1 MDVAPCLWQG
11 TAHSAESTSARYGNI
26 KMAIV
31 ERVFSGVQPT
41 GNLHLGNYLGA
52 IVNFVKLQAT
62 HNCMYCVVDLHAIT
76 VDVSVWGGPDEL
88 RRNTREVTAAFI
100 ASGIDPKQQIIFNQS
115 QVAEH
120 AELAWVFN
128 CVARL
133 GWLNRMT
140 QFKEK
145 AGKDR
150 ENASIGLYDYP
161 VLMASDILVYRAT
174 HVPVGEDQKQ
184 HLELA
189 RDIAQKFNHDFSE
202 SIASNGHG
210 EKFFPLPE
218 PVITGPATR
227 VMSLRDGTKKMSK
240 SDASDN
246 SRINLTD
253 DADTIAQKI
262 KKAKTD
268 PEPLP
273 SDEEGLKPRPE
284 ADNLVGIYAAL
295 SNVPKAD
302 VLKQFGGAQFS
313 GFKSNLVDLAVT
325 KLAPIAAEMKRLSQD
340 DAYVDSVLID
350 GSNRART
357 IASETMDAVKDI
369 LGFIRRK

>member
-1 MDVAPCLWQG
+1 
-11 TAHSAESTSARYGNI
+11 
-26 KMAIV
+26 MAMV

-52 IVNFVKLQAT
+52 IVNFVKLQET
-62 HNCMYCVVDLHAIT
+62 HNCLYCVVDMHALT
-76 VDVSVWGGPDEL
+76 QPVEVWGGPAEL
-88 RRNTREVTAAFI
+88 ARNTREVTAAFI
-100 ASGIDPKQQIIFNQS
+100 ASGIDPKKHIVFNQS
-115 QVAEH
+115 QAHEH
-120 AELAWVFN
+120 AELAWIFN
-128 CVARL
+128 CVARV

-150 ENASIGLYDYP
+150 ENASVGLYDYP
-161 VLMASDILVYRAT
+161 VLMAADILVYRAT

-189 RDIAQKFNHDFSE
+189 RDIAQKFNNDFSE
-202 SIASNGHG
+202 SIAAHGHG
-210 EKFFPLPE
+210 DRFFPLPE

-240 SDASDN
+240 SDPSDY

-253 DADTIAQKI
+253 DADAIAAKI
-262 KKAKTD
+262 RKAKTD

-273 SDEEGLKPRPE
+273 SEEKGLEPRPE

-295 SNVPKAD
+295 SGRSQSA
-302 VLKQFGGAQFS
+302 VLGEFGG
-313 GFKSNLVDLAVT
+313 GEVSNFQTSLAA
-325 KLAPIAAEMKRLSQD
+325 LRSQ
-340 DAYVDSVLID
+340 
-350 GSNRART
+350 R
-357 IASETMDAVKDI
+357 
-369 LGFIRRK
+369 